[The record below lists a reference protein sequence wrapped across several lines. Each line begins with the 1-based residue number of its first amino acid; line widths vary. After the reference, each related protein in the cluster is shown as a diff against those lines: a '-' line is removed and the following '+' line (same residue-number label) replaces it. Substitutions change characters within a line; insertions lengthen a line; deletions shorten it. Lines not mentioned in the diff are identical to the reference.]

1 MQKRDDVEPVPMCC
15 KLLSLLKGSPE
26 DLSSRGFLLLCHTA
40 VLRASASVNKL

>member
-1 MQKRDDVEPVPMCC
+1 MMLSPFQCVANYYH
-15 KLLSLLKGSPE
+15 SLLKGSPE